1 MSSCVRNPNQTTR
14 VRDRQG
20 VRETES
26 EVGIWKCYLKYG
38 KMEIRL
44 PLARA
49 SRLALGLG
57 LACRETR
64 V

>member
-1 MSSCVRNPNQTTR
+1 M
-14 VRDRQG
+14 G

-26 EVGIWKCYLKYG
+26 ESWNLVMLFPKYG

-64 V
+64 AP

>member
-1 MSSCVRNPNQTTR
+1 
-14 VRDRQG
+14 
-20 VRETES
+20 
-26 EVGIWKCYLKYG
+26 
-38 KMEIRL
+38 MEIRL

-64 V
+64 LRHETRVRL